1 MLSDDILLSHLLS
14 DLLYVFYAPLASRHP
29 SFDIDI
35 DVCHGD
41 RASPDRADPIGSRP
55 MILTFLGNHRPR
67 PSPSSLRLNRRP

>member
-1 MLSDDILLSHLLS
+1 MLMLSDDILLSHLLS
-14 DLLYVFYAPLASRHP
+14 DLLFVFYAPLVSRHP

-41 RASPDRADPIGSRP
+41 PVSADPIGSRP